1 MEVTMTYPYEL
12 RDTLIR
18 IDGVDA
24 TRGGRLVLR
33 DISAEI
39 KDIVRPDVPGQGQ
52 VVGVLGPSGVGKTT
66 LFRILAGLDAPAR
79 GRVLV
84 GPGQRPVRPG
94 MVGVVLQHY
103 PLFEHRN
110 VLGNLAVA
118 ARRAGIAGA
127 ENRACALLERFGL
140 GEHAGAWPSE
150 LSGGQRQRVAIL
162 QQLLCG
168 HTYLLMDEPFSGL
181 DPTSKHH
188 ACALIA
194 EVSRMD
200 EQNTILIVTHDI
212 REAVKVSDTLWLVG
226 RDRSPSGE
234 PVPGSRIVETYN
246 LIDRD
251 LAWHPDIERSA
262 AFAAFV
268 REVEDRFEAL

>member
-1 MEVTMTYPYEL
+1 MTYPYEL
-12 RDTLIR
+12 RDTLIQV
-18 IDGVDA
+18 DGVHA
-24 TRGGRLVLR
+24 TRGGQLVLR
-33 DISAEI
+33 DISVEV

-66 LFRILAGLDAPAR
+66 LFRILAGLDAPTR
-79 GRVLV
+79 GRVLI
-84 GPGQRPVRPG
+84 GAPPRPVRAG
-94 MVGVVLQHY
+94 MVGVVFQHY
-103 PLFEHRN
+103 PLFEHRR
-110 VLGNLAVA
+110 VLGNLAIA
-118 ARRAGIAGA
+118 ARRAGVPDGEA
-127 ENRACALLERFGL
+127 RARALLERFGL
-140 GEHAGAWPSE
+140 GDRGDAWPSE

-181 DPTSKHH
+181 DPISKHH

-200 EQNTILIVTHDI
+200 EQTTLLIVTHDI

-226 RDRSPSGE
+226 RDRAPSGE

-246 LIDRD
+246 LIERD
-251 LAWHPDIERSA
+251 LAWHPDIERTA

-268 REVEDRFEAL
+268 RELEDRFETL